1 MGQIMFYFN
10 QEGLI
15 FFCKSNEYLKVTPL
29 KFEEIMCIYNSL
41 ETNPQ
46 LKQLENNLCYASCCL
61 YLLAKYDEKYIKE
74 FCQKIISTLSPKN
87 NPINDTY
94 LFIIYNCIDFDENFI
109 HSDKKRLGFLLK
121 YLDRFSQLKKT
132 KENYLLYK
140 YYREILHF
148 RLGNLEDASKESLG
162 IILAIEEQ
170 QDQSKFLDFIQL
182 KNQLFQIKL
191 NEAANNAS
199 QLKENY
205 NLLKDVYEKVKNE
218 NPFLALKLGFSI
230 FNNLYNQNLFQ
241 ECITVLEQMNQIIKN
256 YERQGVHPK
265 TILRF
270 SLSVFCRFGLIGM
283 LLSNKQIVDYAI
295 NEMNSGL
302 LLIKDDRNHKKSMSI
317 FKAYT
322 FALTLL
328 KLNCGKFVEM
338 PKEISNIF
346 IKEFIVDKFNNEG
359 KYIGDSYCINNQNIN
374 QCIINLNALNNN
386 FDISINEKAQKII
399 DYYISNTNT
408 PGKNLLSHEALFSF
422 IIGLHDRIRY
432 ISEKYLTEAN
442 KYNQEKLKTH
452 ILINAKFFWD
462 YINGNADSE
471 SLLQTDFFKKIIINI
486 FSCCI
491 HIYYYNNDFNKI
503 INSINQFENL
513 SKKLNI
519 NENTPSYE
527 LVYKVKGDYY
537 FKKNDYKSSI
547 NCYHN
552 SIKIMNDKNPKK
564 PAIFFN
570 LGVLYYYSG
579 DNNSSIEY
587 FGKAAEYFKKVD
599 EEKSTF
605 EFYKRNNMLSKK
617 YNLAQYIIKKI
628 KNN

>member
-1 MGQIMFYFN
+1 M
-10 QEGLI
+10 
-15 FFCKSNEYLKVTPL
+15 
-29 KFEEIMCIYNSL
+29 
-41 ETNPQ
+41 
-46 LKQLENNLCYASCCL
+46 
-61 YLLAKYDEKYIKE
+61 
-74 FCQKIISTLSPKN
+74 
-87 NPINDTY
+87 
-94 LFIIYNCIDFDENFI
+94 
-109 HSDKKRLGFLLK
+109 
-121 YLDRFSQLKKT
+121 
-132 KENYLLYK
+132 
-140 YYREILHF
+140 
-148 RLGNLEDASKESLG
+148 
-162 IILAIEEQ
+162 
-170 QDQSKFLDFIQL
+170 
-182 KNQLFQIKL
+182 
-191 NEAANNAS
+191 
-199 QLKENY
+199 
-205 NLLKDVYEKVKNE
+205 
-218 NPFLALKLGFSI
+218 ALKLGFSI

-471 SLLQTDFFKKIIINI
+471 SLLQTDFFKK
-486 FSCCI
+486 
-491 HIYYYNNDFNKI
+491 
-503 INSINQFENL
+503 
-513 SKKLNI
+513 
-519 NENTPSYE
+519 T
-527 LVYKVKGDYY
+527 
-537 FKKNDYKSSI
+537 
-547 NCYHN
+547 
-552 SIKIMNDKNPKK
+552 
-564 PAIFFN
+564 
-570 LGVLYYYSG
+570 
-579 DNNSSIEY
+579 
-587 FGKAAEYFKKVD
+587 
-599 EEKSTF
+599 
-605 EFYKRNNMLSKK
+605 
-617 YNLAQYIIKKI
+617 
-628 KNN
+628 